1 MITII
6 FADRQPVASA
16 NSLGVE
22 GDNKITKI
30 KFVPPALFAG
40 QAAYAL
46 YEDADGATGTVLLGS
61 DGIWTIGRGITRAPG
76 TLSVRLRVVSASDE
90 VWNSHAVKLKIKDV
104 FDVSGNAPPADDP
117 TALESALATM
127 SGYAVRAE
135 TAKTSADTAKAAA
148 VVAQTGAKAAQ
159 TGAEAAQA
167 GTKAIADSILGAQ
180 ANALTLAA
188 GSAATAETS
197 VVGGKLVIA
206 LGIPKGAQGIKGD
219 TGAQGAQGI
228 KGDTGAQG
236 VQGIKGDTGAQGIQG
251 VKGDTGAQGIQGAKG
266 DTGTPG
272 MPICAMTRAEYD
284 ALGVPDGNT
293 LYVITG

>member
-1 MITII
+1 MIDVTRISARII
-6 FADRQPVASA
+6 NERQAISAGINPAIYKAYMHIRYAPNGNPTDAEMSITPNDFMGVYCGNATAPLAASSYIWA
-16 NSLGVE
+16 RINSAAV
-22 GDNKITKI
+22 
-30 KFVPPALFAG
+30 
-40 QAAYAL
+40 QAAVEA
-46 YEDADGATGTVLLGS
+46 AKTAAVAAQTG
-61 DGIWTIGRGITRAPG
+61 
-76 TLSVRLRVVSASDE
+76 
-90 VWNSHAVKLKIKDV
+90 
-104 FDVSGNAPPADDP
+104 
-117 TALESALATM
+117 
-127 SGYAVRAE
+127 AE

-180 ANALTLAA
+180 ANAVTLAA
-188 GSAATAETS
+188 GSAATAETN

-206 LGIPKGAQGIKGD
+206 LGIPKGAQGVKGD
-219 TGAQGAQGI
+219 TGAQGVQGI